1 MSELTVKKRGTNYV
15 LYNEGAIRIDDCR
28 ASYPHLAK
36 PYAGKNSSPDDK
48 NKTPKFSIIGMMSKK
63 THVEAKDAL
72 KALIDDMLKAN
83 EVSALSPDRKF
94 LRNGDE
100 HEEEVRHGTWTI
112 SAAESRRPYVR
123 NRQGILVDQADIESL
138 IYPGCYVNILIRP
151 WYQNGT
157 TVGAGYG
164 KRVNAGLVGVQF
176 NRAGDRIGEG
186 VIDDTN
192 AWDTG
197 DEGGSKPAA
206 DDDL

>member
-1 MSELTVKKRGTNYV
+1 MPELTVKKRGKNYV
-15 LYNEGAIRIDDCR
+15 LYNEGVIRIDDCR

-36 PYAGKNSSPDDK
+36 PYAGKNNNDDDK
-48 NKTPKFSIIGMMSKK
+48 KKTPKFSIHGLMSKQ

-72 KALIDDMLKAN
+72 KAMIDEMLKAN
-83 EVSALSPDRKF
+83 DVTALSPDRKF

-100 HEEEVRHGTWTI
+100 HEEEVRHGNWTV
-112 SAAESRRPYVR
+112 SAAESRRPAVR

-164 KRVNAGLVGVQF
+164 KRVNASLVAVQF
-176 NRAGDRIGEG
+176 NRDGERIGEG
-186 VIDDTN
+186 AIDDTN
-192 AWDTG
+192 AWDT
-197 DEGGSKPAA
+197 DDAGSKSSS